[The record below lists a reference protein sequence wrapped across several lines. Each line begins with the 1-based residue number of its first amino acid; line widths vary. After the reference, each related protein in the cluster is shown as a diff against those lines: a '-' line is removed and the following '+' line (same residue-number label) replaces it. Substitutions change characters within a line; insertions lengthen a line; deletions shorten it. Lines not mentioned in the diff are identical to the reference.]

1 MPNRQKQNEQEAENK
16 MNAQIKELTEQ
27 LPIAKD
33 VQKSIANR
41 LESALTKKGS
51 ASSRLRMA
59 SQSLNALANST
70 SDDESGYAD
79 LFARIF
85 EIGAQIG
92 VDNKAEATQKTKREN
107 WHDADSAE
115 AQAILATKS
124 PRKPRKTES
133 VGTYSKSG
141 KLYKDEQLTEML
153 REAFANM
160 LAGR

>member
-1 MPNRQKQNEQEAENK
+1 MGRAKPNKGKKQ
-16 MNAQIKELTEQ
+16 MNAQIKELTAQ
-27 LPIAKD
+27 LPISAD

-59 SQSLNALANST
+59 SQSLNALAEKYEADT
-70 SDDESGYAD
+70 DENGYAD

-85 EIGAQIG
+85 EIGALIG
-92 VDNKAEATQKTKREN
+92 VDNKTEATQKTSKKTTREN

-115 AQAILATKS
+115 GQAIIAGVKPKPSKKATK
-124 PRKPRKTES
+124 TEPK
-133 VGTYSKSG
+133 Y
-141 KLYKDEQLTEML
+141 YKDEQLTEML
-153 REAFANM
+153 REAFASM

>member
-1 MPNRQKQNEQEAENK
+1 
-16 MNAQIKELTEQ
+16 MNAKIKELTEQ
-27 LPIAKD
+27 LPVASD

-41 LESALTKKGS
+41 LESALTKTGS

-59 SQSLNALANST
+59 SQSLNALANKYEADT
-70 SDDESGYAD
+70 DENGYAD

-92 VDNKAEATQKTKREN
+92 VDNKKPATEKTKREN

-124 PRKPRKTES
+124 PKKPRKTKS
-133 VGTYSKSG
+133 V
-141 KLYKDEQLTEML
+141 DAD
-153 REAFANM
+153 AFANLIESIPLDALLEAM
-160 LAGR
+160 AKTRASR